1 MASTGDR
8 VTSVRTP
15 ERGREAEEV
24 SSGYGWLIYAGT
36 ILAIVG
42 SLNVIYG
49 IAAISNSRFFAQ
61 NVTYVISDNIRTWGW
76 VLLILGAIQF
86 LAAFAII
93 ARVSWGRWVGVLTAG
108 LNAIAQM
115 IFLPARPF
123 LSLALFALDVL
134 VIYGLLSHFREPA
147 PS

>member
-8 VTSVRTP
+8 VTSVRP
-15 ERGREAEEV
+15 VDRDREAEV
-24 SSGYGWLIYAGT
+24 SGGYGWLIYAGT
-36 ILAIVG
+36 IMAIVG
-42 SLNVIYG
+42 SLNIIYG

-61 NVTYVISDNIRTWGW
+61 NVTYVISDNIKTWGW
-76 VLLILGAIQF
+76 VLLIIGVVQF

-93 ARVSWGRWVGVLTAG
+93 AQVSWGRWVGLLSAS

-134 VIYGLLSHFREPA
+134 VIYALLAHFRAPA